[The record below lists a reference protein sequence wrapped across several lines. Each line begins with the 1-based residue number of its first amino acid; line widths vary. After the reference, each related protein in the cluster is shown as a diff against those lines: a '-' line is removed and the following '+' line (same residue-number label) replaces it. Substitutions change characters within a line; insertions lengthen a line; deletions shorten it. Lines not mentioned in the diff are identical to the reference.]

1 MRRFIG
7 TLSIMTALTA
17 MAVTP
22 VFAQGGPASSAHWD
36 ANRAMQQLQDLVRLT
51 PRSVNTPGHA
61 RAIDYLLKNL
71 ANDPDVTVKRQD
83 WSELREDGVVLH
95 LSNIVARLHP
105 MRVNRVLFGSH
116 YDSIIAAYKD
126 ADPKLR
132 TAPMPGANNSASGV
146 AVLLESARVLSHA
159 SGLGVGVD
167 FVFFDGEEGP
177 LSLGAG
183 DPHWHALGSPYFAA
197 HIESFY
203 AGRRPQVAVI
213 LDMVGKRSLKLQPE
227 ADSLQSARSQVQ
239 SLWQIGH
246 SIAAEVFVD
255 GPPIGPI
262 GDDQVALAR
271 LGIPSLLLIDFDY
284 SPWFNTTHD
293 TPDKCS
299 PDSLSA
305 VGRTLV
311 AFAQTYA
318 ER

>member
-1 MRRFIG
+1 MAS
-7 TLSIMTALTA
+7 LASIIAGAALAATSSFSQGA
-17 MAVTP
+17 PAV
-22 VFAQGGPASSAHWD
+22 SAHWD
-36 ANRAMQQLQDLVRLT
+36 ATRAMQQLQDLVRLT
-51 PRSVNTPGHA
+51 PRSVNTPSHA
-61 RAIDYLLKNL
+61 RAIDYILKNL
-71 ANDPDVTVKRQD
+71 ADDPDVTLKRQE
-83 WSELREDGVVLH
+83 WTELRDDGIALH
-95 LSNIVARLHP
+95 LTNIVARLHP
-105 MRVNRVLFGSH
+105 MRDNRVLFGTH

-132 TAPMPGANNSASGV
+132 SAPMPGANNSASGV
-146 AVLLESARVLSHA
+146 AVLLESARVLSH
-159 SGLGVGVD
+159 SSDSSVGVD

-197 HIESFY
+197 HVENFY
-203 AGRRPQVAVI
+203 AGPRAQVAVI
-213 LDMVGKRSLKLQPE
+213 LDMVGKRGLTLKPE
-227 ADSLQSARSQVQ
+227 ADSLQSARTQVET
-239 SLWQIGH
+239 LWRIGR
-246 SIAAEVFVD
+246 SIAPAVFVD
-255 GPPIGPI
+255 GPTIGPI

-299 PDSLSA
+299 PESLSA

-311 AFAQTYA
+311 EFAQSYA